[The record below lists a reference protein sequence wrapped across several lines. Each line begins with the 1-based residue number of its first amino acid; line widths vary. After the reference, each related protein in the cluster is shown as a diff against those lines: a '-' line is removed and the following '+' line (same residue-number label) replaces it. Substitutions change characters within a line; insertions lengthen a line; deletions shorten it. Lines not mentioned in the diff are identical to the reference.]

1 MKKFLVI
8 GNPIEHSLSPKL
20 HNYWLKINNI
30 KGIYEKKL
38 LTEVELN
45 SIVAMIRNEKLVGVN
60 ITVPF
65 KNKII
70 QHLDILTEDAKITQ
84 SVNTI
89 FKKDGKIFGS
99 NTDTLGFELSLSKF
113 TEYLKDKKVLILGAG
128 GVVPSIIYALKKL
141 KVSKIYVSNRTIKK
155 SEKIKLL
162 FKDIEIIEWGET
174 PTVDI
179 IINGTSL
186 GLKRDD
192 KLAIDYQKIGQNKLF
207 YDVIYSPPKTNFLK
221 EAENKGNLIQN
232 GKLMFVYQAQKAFEI
247 WNNIKPD
254 INDEVLN
261 FLND

>member
-1 MKKFLVI
+1 MKNFLVI

-30 KGIYEKKL
+30 RGIYEKKL
-38 LTEVELN
+38 LTEIDLNNIVEM
-45 SIVAMIRNEKLVGVN
+45 VRNEKLVGAN

-99 NTDTLGFELSLSKF
+99 NTDTIGFELSLSNF
-113 TEYLKDKKVLILGAG
+113 IEYLKDKKVFILGAG
-128 GVVPSIIYALKKL
+128 GVVPSIIHVLKKL
-141 KVSKIYVSNRTIKK
+141 KVAKIYISNRTIEKT
-155 SEKIKLL
+155 EKIKLL
-162 FKDIEIIEWGET
+162 FKDIEIIEWGKT
-174 PTVDI
+174 PIADVVIT
-179 IINGTSL
+179 GTSL
-186 GLKRDD
+186 GLKHDD
-192 KLAIDYQKIGQNKLF
+192 KIEIDYEKIGQNKFF
-207 YDVIYSPPKTNFLK
+207 YDVIYKPSKTNFLK
-221 EAENKGNLIQN
+221 KAESKGNLIEN
-232 GKLMFVYQAQKAFEI
+232 GKLMFVYQAQKAFEL
-247 WNNIKPD
+247 WNNIKPH